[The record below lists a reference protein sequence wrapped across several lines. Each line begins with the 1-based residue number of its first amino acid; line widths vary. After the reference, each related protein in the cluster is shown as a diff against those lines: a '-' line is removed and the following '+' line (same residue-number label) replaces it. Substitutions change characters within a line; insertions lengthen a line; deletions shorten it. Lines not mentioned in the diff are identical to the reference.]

1 MDFLALLVGCFREGG
16 QPALSIQYITFDPPE
31 DGLPWISRISYSDWS
46 HGHNHILHCHED
58 TAEILLILHGRGSYT
73 VGLHRAEVEAGDVVL
88 TGCGVPHDEF
98 PQTNELYQTLC
109 LGICG
114 LVLPGREAGK
124 FVEASRSPVFH
135 RPAQLDRKSVV

>member
-73 VGLHRAEVEAGDVVL
+73 VGLHRAEVEAGDVVAL
-88 TGCGVPHDEF
+88 SGSTGRSTGPH
-98 PQTNELYQTLC
+98 
-109 LGICG
+109 
-114 LVLPGREAGK
+114 LPFEVRVRGEPTAPRGYM
-124 FVEASRSPVFH
+124 P
-135 RPAQLDRKSVV
+135 